1 MKYIK
6 KMHIKGLK
14 NFKDI
19 SIEFN
24 KKINIL
30 MSENGSRKSNILEDI
45 NIVLNQFMVIFILI
59 IIKQIN

>member
-1 MKYIK
+1 
-6 KMHIKGLK
+6 MHIKGLK

>member
-45 NIVLNQFMVIFILI
+45 NIVLNQFMVIFIL
-59 IIKQIN
+59 

>member
-45 NIVLNQFMVIFILI
+45 NIVLNQQFMVIFILI
-59 IIKQIN
+59 IIKQ

>member
-45 NIVLNQFMVIFILI
+45 NIVLNQQFMV
-59 IIKQIN
+59 